1 MVNTALADHGLE
13 VYIDRKDGKGGFI
26 GLGVVDP
33 NSPEVVTTL
42 HRGTGCCWSAPRH
55 ALRHRFS
62 RNSSARLTTA
72 HRRAQRAVMM
82 VCPVA
87 ARGI

>member
-1 MVNTALADHGLE
+1 MVNTALAGHGLE

-42 HRGTGCCWSAPRH
+42 HRGTGCC
-55 ALRHRFS
+55 
-62 RNSSARLTTA
+62 
-72 HRRAQRAVMM
+72 
-82 VCPVA
+82 C
-87 ARGI
+87 